1 MKIMA
6 IDYGDVRT
14 GVSVCDRTEFLASP
28 VGVIEE
34 KSIAKTAEKIVH
46 ATKEFDVGMLVIG
59 LPKNMDGTEG
69 DRAKK
74 CRKLADI
81 IGSII
86 TIPITMWDERR
97 TTVSAANILSENNT
111 YGKKRKKVIDA
122 VSATVILESY
132 LDFRR
137 NKSEQNEQNK
147 QSDA

>member
-14 GVSVCDRTEFLASP
+14 GVAVCDRTEFLASP

-46 ATKEFDVGMLVIG
+46 ATKEFEIGLLVIG

-69 DRAKK
+69 ARAQK

-81 IGSII
+81 LGKII
-86 TIPITMWDERR
+86 TIPITFYDERR
-97 TTVSAANILSENNT
+97 TTISAAQILSENGT

-122 VSATVILESY
+122 VSATVILENY
-132 LDFRR
+132 LDYRR
-137 NKSEQNEQNK
+137 NNLQE
-147 QSDA
+147 

>member
-14 GVSVCDRTEFLASP
+14 GVAVCDRTEFLASP

-69 DRAKK
+69 DSAKK

-81 IGSII
+81 ISKII
-86 TIPITMWDERR
+86 TIPIVLWDERQ
-97 TTVSAANILSENNT
+97 TTISAAGILNENGKF
-111 YGKKRKKVIDA
+111 GKKRKKIIDA
-122 VSATVILESY
+122 VSATVILENY
-132 LDFRR
+132 LDYRK
-137 NKSEQNEQNK
+137 NKTAE
-147 QSDA
+147 